1 MALTIAFPLILS
13 IRSFPNFHMH
23 RRRSGWNSGGT
34 HDQGRRWIGAE
45 WGRVCGG
52 VSPLQPTR
60 GSGGASWAPPA
71 GSGAEPRPKTDF
83 GVFWRPQ
90 NAHFCTNM
98 TKSAGD
104 NLHYRLPYSKF
115 WGDVSPCPPVIYA
128 HVHMTLAPATFSL
141 TKRKWKRNY
150 VNWTRHTS
158 VKGNLNRCRTLAWT
172 FLPRI
177 WLCHYFI

>member
-1 MALTIAFPLILS
+1 MHCICTWPSFILTCGKHHQLYS
-13 IRSFPNFHMH
+13 H

-52 VSPLQPTR
+52 VYPLQLTR

-71 GSGAEPRPKTDF
+71 ESGAEPRPKTDS
-83 GVFWRPQ
+83 GVFWRSQ

-104 NLHYRLPYSKF
+104 NLHYRPTLLQILE
-115 WGDVSPCPPVIYA
+115 GRVPPVPPWSTPKFIA
-128 HVHMTLAPATFSL
+128 CCNTF
-141 TKRKWKRNY
+141 T
-150 VNWTRHTS
+150 HTS
-158 VKGNLNRCRTLAWT
+158 SSSTSPLLVHSWRKTH
-172 FLPRI
+172 
-177 WLCHYFI
+177 LCHKPFQS